1 MSSEPV
7 WAISEPISMCD
18 VPLDGDTD
26 PTLWTIDDRLGAVAP
41 SYSAIPHLAAMAV
54 ASRSKSR

>member
-1 MSSEPV
+1 
-7 WAISEPISMCD
+7 MCD